1 MCACPCV
8 VIVPLLQEGI
18 GEVTYGLIFADY
30 LAVHG
35 GGKPFLVIEVSIPL
49 CPPLAP
55 PVGGG
60 QYVCMPLCSNH
71 PPPTGGVRGGHFELN
86 FADYLAVHGG
96 GKPFLVTFPFTAP
109 YSKVPDCVQ

>member
-1 MCACPCV
+1 MCASPCV

-35 GGKPFLVIEVSIPL
+35 GGKPFLV
-49 CPPLAP
+49 
-55 PVGGG
+55 
-60 QYVCMPLCSNH
+60 
-71 PPPTGGVRGGHFELN
+71 
-86 FADYLAVHGG
+86 
-96 GKPFLVTFPFTAP
+96 TFPFTAP